1 LGAGPTSALRL
12 LHTHTPQED
21 SMEITTRELKRV
33 HLVSVTGRIDHE
45 TAPKLEQVLN
55 ELIDVGQYRI
65 ILDMSGVDYISSAGL
80 RVLVGARK
88 AVRRWNRGDL
98 RLAGLQSLVRETF
111 ELVGFTRIFE
121 IFDDTVEA
129 VGSF

>member
-1 LGAGPTSALRL
+1 
-12 LHTHTPQED
+12 
-21 SMEITTRELKRV
+21 MEITTKEMKRAQ
-33 HLVSVTGRIDHE
+33 LVSVTGRIDHE

-55 ELIDVGQYRI
+55 EI
-65 ILDMSGVDYISSAGL
+65 INAGDYHIVLDMSGVSYVSSAGL

-98 RLAGLQSLVRETF
+98 RLAGLQPMVRETF
-111 ELVGFTRIFE
+111 DLVGFNRVFE
-121 IFDDTVEA
+121 IYDDTVEA